1 VLGCVVDAD
10 VDRCCQRSDGHFPFG
25 VELNEE
31 ANADRLAEHAHVL
44 CDSLGGERVGDR
56 VLLTHR
62 RPRHPEPRS
71 RAHVSAGRGRRRPAL
86 ALLPGPTMNR
96 YEQQTGG

>member
-1 VLGCVVDAD
+1 MLGCVVDAD

-31 ANADRLAEHAHVL
+31 ANADRLAAHAHVL

-56 VLLTHR
+56 VLFTHR
-62 RPRHPEPRS
+62 SLTTPD
-71 RAHVSAGRGRRRPAL
+71 RAGLCSLLLGLSGWRGHADRFPTRYNAGRAS
-86 ALLPGPTMNR
+86 
-96 YEQQTGG
+96 